1 MQAAMTKAE
10 RVLSA
15 IMHMTPAEEIEKIQA
30 EDDVFYQCNTCGVEL
45 SRNEGCWAWNKED
58 DTYDC
63 VSCVKK
69 RNPDSSEE
77 ESEDEEEG
85 EYENEDRWNC
95 ARPGREADCV
105 NKIKEIIAH
114 LHKTVEDGTCGG
126 VPLINNIPGN
136 TGYQGWEIVATDF
149 EDPSIKKCGMKFG
162 IATVGWLMLSE
173 HKLDGTGGH
182 WSSGC
187 FGSFWADVALTI
199 PDLHG
204 TYCGFRIAFNPKP
217 CPSRPAW
224 FLVDYMETLTA
235 PHVAAKRQT
244 SAMCA
249 EFGERKDWGMMLWS
263 HVRSCETEQEK
274 EAREQAKAEKA
285 KRDAEK
291 AEKAAKKAEKDAKK
305 AEKMQEE
312 ERERRARDAAFA
324 AKLAEE
330 RRAQEEEIRVAREAE
345 FAQRVAALAERE
357 KAAKEQERLAKLE
370 QARISEEN
378 KKLKAQQ
385 KEAERLA
392 KFVNKKK

>member
-1 MQAAMTKAE
+1 MTKAE

-30 EDDVFYQCNTCGVEL
+30 EDEEKLKTET
-45 SRNEGCWAWNKED
+45 EG
-58 DTYDC
+58 
-63 VSCVKK
+63 
-69 RNPDSSEE
+69 
-77 ESEDEEEG
+77 ESKEEG
-85 EYENEDRWNC
+85 ECENEDRWNC

-105 NKIKEIIAH
+105 NKIKEIVAFLYAQQKDELNKSIQMY
-114 LHKTVEDGTCGG
+114 DGWC
-126 VPLINNIPGN
+126 
-136 TGYQGWEIVATDF
+136 IVASCFD
-149 EDPSIKKCGMKFG
+149 DPSIKNLERK
-162 IATVGWLMLSE
+162 IAIAFMGWLMLSE
-173 HKLDGTGGH
+173 HKLDGMGGH

-187 FGSFWADVALTI
+187 FGSFWADIALTI
-199 PDLHG
+199 PQMHSI
-204 TYCGFRIAFNPKP
+204 YCGFRVDFNLKP
-217 CPSRPAW
+217 CASRPAW
-224 FLVDYMETLTA
+224 FLIDHMETLDEKL
-235 PHVAAKRQT
+235 PLFRRT
-244 SAMCA
+244 SAMFA
-249 EFGERKDWGMMLWS
+249 EFGVRKDWGTMLYN
-263 HVRSCETEQEK
+263 HLGRLEAEQEK
-274 EAREQAKAEKA
+274 EAKAEKA

-291 AEKAAKKAEKDAKK
+291 AEKAAEKAEKLAKK

-312 ERERRARDAAFA
+312 EMERRARDAAFA

-378 KKLKAQQ
+378 RKLKAQQ